1 MSKKKEFRVFASQL
15 VYYYKDIKAN
25 SEEEAEELAFEAD
38 DGSGW
43 KDYEFGEWQIEEG
56 TRENKNA

>member
-1 MSKKKEFRVFASQL
+1 MPKKKQFRVFASQL
-15 VYYYKDIKAN
+15 VFYYKDIEAN
-25 SEEEAEELAFEAD
+25 SEEEAEEIAFED

-43 KDYEFGEWQIEEG
+43 EEFEYGAWQIEEG

>member
-1 MSKKKEFRVFASQL
+1 MAKKEFRVFASQL
-15 VYYYKDIKAN
+15 VFYYKDIKAN
-25 SEEEAEELAFEAD
+25 SEDEAEEIAFEVD

-43 KDYEFGEWQIEEG
+43 KEYDFGEWQLEDG

>member
-1 MSKKKEFRVFASQL
+1 MPKKKQFRVFASQL
-15 VYYYKDIKAN
+15 VFYYKDIEAN
-25 SEEEAEELAFEAD
+25 SEDEAEEIAFED

-56 TRENKNA
+56 TRENTNA